1 MSEGW
6 GLTGEGL
13 HASRSDGLASALTA
27 EAPHAPAA
35 QRPSKPRSGAI
46 TLARHGEPA
55 LSRKVKLSSREYREF
70 WARYELMGLLPGQT
84 PPPGLS
90 AFVDT
95 CDVLISSTRLR
106 AVESALAVGG
116 GRDFTRDEVLIEA
129 PLPPP
134 NWPSWVKL
142 SPRIWGFMARFHW
155 WFFNHHQGEES
166 RRQAEARADRAAAKL
181 EAIAEGGQN
190 VVVLAHGFFNLL
202 IGRALI
208 KRGWRRTLREG
219 YKYWSTRRFE
229 RF

>member
-1 MSEGW
+1 M
-6 GLTGEGL
+6 
-13 HASRSDGLASALTA
+13 TA
-27 EAPHAPAA
+27 EAVTS
-35 QRPSKPRSGAI
+35 SKVSPGTI

-55 LSRKVKLSSREYREF
+55 LSRKVKLTSQEYRDF
-70 WARYELMGLLPGQT
+70 WARYELMGLLPGQS
-84 PPPGLS
+84 PPAHLVG
-90 AFVDT
+90 FVDR

-106 AVESALAVGG
+106 AVESAQAVAQ
-116 GRDFTRDEVLIEA
+116 GRDFAREEVLIEA

-134 NWPSWVKL
+134 RWPSWIRL

-166 RRQAEARADRAAAKL
+166 RGEAEARADRAAAKL
-181 EAIAEGGQN
+181 EAIADEGRH
-190 VVVLAHGFFNLL
+190 VVVLAHGFFNVL

-219 YKYWSTRRFE
+219 HKYWSTRRFE